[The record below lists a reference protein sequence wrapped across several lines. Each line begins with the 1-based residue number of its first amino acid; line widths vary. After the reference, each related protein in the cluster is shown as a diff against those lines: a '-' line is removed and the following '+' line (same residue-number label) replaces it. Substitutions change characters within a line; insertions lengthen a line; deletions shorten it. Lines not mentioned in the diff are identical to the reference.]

1 MHSKGLK
8 RQVPTSTISAPQS
21 RFGVRS
27 FTLQVWV
34 EERLYSSDQ
43 LARVEHQPMTSLA
56 VPIPPTIISV
66 LIAAEDWA
74 HLEYCNQQ
82 LALFVKVA
90 REGD

>member
-1 MHSKGLK
+1 MRSKGLK
-8 RQVPTSTISAPQS
+8 RRGPTSTISAPQS

-27 FTLQVWV
+27 LALQVWV
-34 EERLYSSDQ
+34 EEQLYSSDQ
-43 LARVEHQPMTSLA
+43 LARAEHQPVTSLA